1 MIKITVSVSILILL
15 ILFIRKCFY
24 YQISR
29 KLQYALWL
37 FVPLYLVFAPL
48 VNIKIPVCN
57 IRLPVINKNKDQYQ
71 KKQKEINT
79 VKNIYKDQ
87 NGQNK
92 LYSFF
97 ITNGRYTQNNINK
110 GKTSIKSQEKRI
122 NILTCTAKVSKILYY
137 IITAAIIFLIIT
149 KNTIFISYCIK
160 NRRYYKTDSQT
171 GIKIYILEHAATP
184 FLLGKCIYISSEN
197 AGQKQHLKYIIL
209 HEYCHLKHM
218 DALWGIVKC
227 IIKTF
232 LWFNPFIWLA
242 SRYEEYDCELACD
255 EAVIQISGK
264 DGIQHYGNTLLY
276 IALKQAKNNRNIII
290 SAIGGKKNMLKERIL
305 YIISKKKNKKTVAV
319 MAALA
324 ICTMSVAL
332 FVLFTDKPGAGAM
345 ENNKILSGLNTVPG
359 TDNKNIKT
367 QYKEEKEGFPENNNY
382 NGMKSDGKYIYF
394 AGNNGLYRTNIK
406 TGTNNK
412 IADGSFWLGDITDK
426 YLYYAKTM
434 PEDLNTTEKGVV
446 ITGRILLKDLSEETI
461 YKEESTNYM
470 GFAPLYTTNDNTVY
484 TREGIGTI
492 NNCHKYVLNN
502 STNKWEKKSIS
513 PYTNKIKNMPENLSG
528 NLYLFGSSNYIK
540 NITKEEIFFIEKF
553 FPEKPANSSLLMV
566 NDSGEILKELNN
578 YYSGF
583 MLTDNG
589 FLYTDKEFNIHL
601 CSYEK
606 PYNDNIIFKPGKN
619 FSYINYGVY
628 DKNGIYGFHNNKN
641 GQTEIAR
648 LSWDGK
654 ITVLYTSE
662 KTPPKDLYALSAF
675 GDSIAFFEKGKFKLI
690 NY

>member
-1 MIKITVSVSILILL
+1 
-15 ILFIRKCFY
+15 
-24 YQISR
+24 
-29 KLQYALWL
+29 
-37 FVPLYLVFAPL
+37 
-48 VNIKIPVCN
+48 
-57 IRLPVINKNKDQYQ
+57 
-71 KKQKEINT
+71 
-79 VKNIYKDQ
+79 
-87 NGQNK
+87 
-92 LYSFF
+92 
-97 ITNGRYTQNNINK
+97 
-110 GKTSIKSQEKRI
+110 
-122 NILTCTAKVSKILYY
+122 
-137 IITAAIIFLIIT
+137 
-149 KNTIFISYCIK
+149 
-160 NRRYYKTDSQT
+160 
-171 GIKIYILEHAATP
+171 
-184 FLLGKCIYISSEN
+184 
-197 AGQKQHLKYIIL
+197 
-209 HEYCHLKHM
+209 
-218 DALWGIVKC
+218 
-227 IIKTF
+227 
-232 LWFNPFIWLA
+232 
-242 SRYEEYDCELACD
+242 
-255 EAVIQISGK
+255 
-264 DGIQHYGNTLLY
+264 
-276 IALKQAKNNRNIII
+276 
-290 SAIGGKKNMLKERIL
+290 
-305 YIISKKKNKKTVAV
+305 
-319 MAALA
+319 
-324 ICTMSVAL
+324 
-332 FVLFTDKPGAGAM
+332 
-345 ENNKILSGLNTVPG
+345 
-359 TDNKNIKT
+359 
-367 QYKEEKEGFPENNNY
+367 
-382 NGMKSDGKYIYF
+382 
-394 AGNNGLYRTNIK
+394 
-406 TGTNNK
+406 
-412 IADGSFWLGDITDK
+412 
-426 YLYYAKTM
+426 M

-566 NDSGEILKELNN
+566 NASGEILKEINN

-601 CSYEK
+601 CNYEK

-641 GQTEIAR
+641 GQTEITR